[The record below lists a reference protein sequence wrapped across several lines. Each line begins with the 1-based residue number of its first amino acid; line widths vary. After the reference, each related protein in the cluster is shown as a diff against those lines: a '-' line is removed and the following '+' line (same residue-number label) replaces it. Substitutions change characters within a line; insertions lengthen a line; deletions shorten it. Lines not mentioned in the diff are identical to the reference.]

1 MRLTVLVFAG
11 LRSALGRDHV
21 VLEVAAGATAGDL
34 LRALAAAHPGLAGAL
49 AAARVAVDQVFV
61 GADAPL
67 REGVEVAII
76 PPVSGGH
83 DGDDPGAGGA
93 AEGPPARALLGHAPL
108 DPARAIAA
116 VAHAGAGGIA
126 TFIGNVRGESHG
138 KAIAHLEY
146 TAYEGMALRVMAAIG
161 AAIEAEIAGARV
173 AIHHRLGRLEIGESA
188 VVIAAS
194 APHRAEAFD
203 ACRRAIEALKR
214 EVPIWKR
221 ELATDGESWY
231 GRGP

>member
-1 MRLTVLVFAG
+1 MRLSVLVFAG

-21 VLEVAAGATAGDL
+21 DLEVPDGATAGDL
-34 LRALAAAHPGLAGAL
+34 VRALAEAHPAL
-49 AAARVAVDQVFV
+49 RGPLQAARVAVDQAFV
-61 GADAPL
+61 GDDAPL

-83 DGDDPGAGGA
+83 DGEPTD
-93 AEGPPARALLGHAPL
+93 PPADPVEAPRALLSRAPL
-108 DPARAIAA
+108 DPSSAIAA
-116 VAHAGAGGIA
+116 VAHAGAGGIT
-126 TFIGNVRGESHG
+126 TFIGNVRDRSLGRS
-138 KAIAHLEY
+138 IARLEY
-146 TAYEGMALRVMAAIG
+146 SAYEPMALKVMTSIA
-161 AAIEAEIAGARV
+161 AAIEAEIEGARV
-173 AIHHRLGRLEIGESA
+173 AIHHRLGVLDVGESA

-194 APHRAEAFD
+194 AAHRAEAFD

-221 ELATDGESWY
+221 EVATDGESWF